1 MPKNLDQVASGASE
15 DVEIT
20 GMRICGAPH
29 ILIYVSGVDMWRRGP
44 GAANSGVTTN
54 FAAT

>member
-1 MPKNLDQVASGASE
+1 MGWLYRSRK
-15 DVEIT
+15 
-20 GMRICGAPH
+20 RCGA